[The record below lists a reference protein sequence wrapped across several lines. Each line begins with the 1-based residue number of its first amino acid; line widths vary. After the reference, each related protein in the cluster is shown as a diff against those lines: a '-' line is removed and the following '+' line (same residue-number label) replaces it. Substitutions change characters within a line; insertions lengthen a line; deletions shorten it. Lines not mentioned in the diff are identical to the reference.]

1 MEAKRSWFALVEQP
15 ATGGNEIHAI
25 RPPGIGKLH
34 AIIKSIDQCG
44 KLDSQFSYARTGN
57 RGALCFVS
65 RAAKEHL
72 VAHVGLHLPH
82 IRGVSLKDVY
92 GIEINLILILHSKLV
107 QGGNLPPK
115 WRSGVAPEY
124 QYDRFRC
131 PQGRQLYGCLCFQC
145 LNAEVRNGV
154 AYG

>member
-1 MEAKRSWFALVEQP
+1 MKAKRSWFALVEQT

-25 RPPGIGKLH
+25 RPSGIGKLH
-34 AIIKSIDQCG
+34 TIIKSIDQRR
-44 KLDSQFSYARTGN
+44 KLDSQLSYARTGN
-57 RGALCFVS
+57 RGALCFVT
-65 RAAKEHL
+65 RAAEEHL

-92 GIEINLILILHSKLV
+92 GIEINLIFILPGKLV

-131 PQGRQLYGCLCFQC
+131 PQRRQLYRCLCLQC
-145 LNAEVRNGV
+145 LNAEVRNCI